1 MDRVIEYVAPADS
14 TVLAILGIIGIGVAL
29 LLFTIALIL
38 VTEKSLSRGIL
49 VAVVS
54 AALFATGC
62 MGFSQPLEAARQAR
76 VAMVEQTI
84 RLYPSL
90 TEKQVQ
96 EIWADVPFDK
106 PGTGFEAMST
116 IVLNPRVGADGVSTR
131 REVSLVWNGEGY
143 VLALSVDGE
152 KFEPLER

>member
-1 MDRVIEYVAPADS
+1 MDRAIEYVTPADS
-14 TVLAILGIIGIGVAL
+14 TVLAILGTIGIGVAL

-76 VAMVEQTI
+76 VTMVEQTI
-84 RLYPSL
+84 QLYPSL
-90 TEKQVQ
+90 TEEQVQ
-96 EIWADVPFDK
+96 EIWSDVPLGK
-106 PGTGFEAMST
+106 PDASFE
-116 IVLNPRVGADGVSTR
+116 VVSTAILPSEVGDASGFTK
-131 REVSLVWNGEGY
+131 REISLVWNGEGY
-143 VLALSVDGE
+143 VLAQSVDGE